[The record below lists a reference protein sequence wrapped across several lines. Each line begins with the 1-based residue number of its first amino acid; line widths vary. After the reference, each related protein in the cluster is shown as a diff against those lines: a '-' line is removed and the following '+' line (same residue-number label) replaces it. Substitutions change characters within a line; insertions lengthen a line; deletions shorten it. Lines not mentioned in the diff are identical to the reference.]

1 LHNEEVN
8 ELLLTIYYL
17 GDQIKKNEKPEG
29 KRPLGK
35 SRHKLEDNIKID
47 LQEVEWEGMD
57 WIDLGQN
64 RDSKDSTEPSSSIKC
79 G

>member
-1 LHNEEVN
+1 MHNEEVN